1 MRLHLLSI
9 SLLTMTICMSQEK
22 YPKDL
27 FGNPMGIPMVLSGTF
42 GELRSNH
49 FHAGIDIKT
58 QLRQGLPIYAIAEGT
73 VSRIKISHWGY
84 GKALYVAHPN
94 GYTSVYAHLQK
105 FGPGIEEYIKKVQ
118 YGKQS
123 YEVEVFPDYG
133 ELEVKKGDIIAFS
146 GNTGSSA
153 GPHLHFEI
161 RNSVS
166 ERPTNPLLYGFPVR
180 DATNPTLSGLY
191 GYPLSKGAQINQSEK
206 RIQLSFSKQP
216 DGTFLADTVT
226 AWGEIGFGFV
236 GFDRQD
242 MAANK
247 NGVYAVKQSVNGKVY
262 SEYGFDNFSFGES
275 RYINT
280 LIDYPYYGKF
290 QRRIQ
295 KLFKENANRLSIYKE
310 LYQNGIISVKE
321 DLNYNVKIEISD
333 VEGNTITAVIPVEGK
348 KQEVKIPKEIATT
361 DFRLTANKPNS
372 FDLGGAKVYFP
383 ENTFY
388 EDFYIDLRKG
398 RDTVVVHNEAVAVHR
413 NFTLTFDVSR
423 FSPAERKQLFIALLD
438 DKGNPS
444 YLRTYKRDNTFKSRT
459 RNLGTF
465 TLARD
470 TVAPSIR
477 PKNFKPR
484 QWLNNYRY
492 LSLQIS
498 DDLSGIAQYNAT
510 INGKWILME
519 YEPKTRTITYT
530 FDDKIVE
537 QTQCVLKVVVS
548 DNVGNTTTFEETFFR
563 K

>member
-1 MRLHLLSI
+1 MRWHPLVFF
-9 SLLTMTICMSQEK
+9 LLTTTVSISQEK
-22 YPKDL
+22 YPKGM
-27 FGNPMGIPMVLSGTF
+27 FQNPVDIPIVLSGTF

-73 VSRIKISHWGY
+73 VTRIKISHWGY

-94 GYTSVYAHLQK
+94 GHTSVYAHLQK
-105 FGPGIEEYIKKVQ
+105 FGSEIEQYIKNVQ
-118 YGKQS
+118 YNKKS

-133 ELEVKKGDIIAFS
+133 ELEVKQGEVIAFS

-161 RNSVS
+161 RNSVT
-166 ERPTNPLLYGFPVR
+166 ERPINPLLYDVPVR
-180 DATNPTLSGLY
+180 DATNPTLLGLY
-191 GYPLSKGAQINQSEK
+191 GYPLSEGAQINQSEK

-216 DGTFLADTVT
+216 DGSFLADKVS
-226 AWGEIGFGFV
+226 AAGAIGFGFT

-262 SEYGFDNFSFGES
+262 SEYTFDSFSFGES

-280 LIDYPYYGKF
+280 LIDYPYYGQF

-295 KLFKENANRLSIYKE
+295 KLFKEDSNRLSIYKE
-310 LYQNGIISVKE
+310 LYNKGIIPVKE
-321 DLNYNVKIEISD
+321 GLNYTVAVEIAD
-333 VEGNTITAVIPVEGK
+333 VAGNTTKVIIPVEGK
-348 KQEVKIPKEIATT
+348 RQEVKISKEADKT
-361 DFRLTANKPNS
+361 DFWLVANKPNS

-383 ENTFY
+383 QNTFY
-388 EDFYIDLRKG
+388 DDFYIDLKKG
-398 RDTVVVHNEAVAVHR
+398 SDTVVIHNKRTPVHR
-413 NFTLTFDVSR
+413 NFTLSFDVAK
-423 FSPAERKQLFIALLD
+423 FSPAKRKQLFIARLD
-438 DKGNPS
+438 DNGKPEHFK
-444 YLRTYKRDNTFKSRT
+444 TYKRGTTFNARI

-465 TLARD
+465 TLAKD
-470 TVAPSIR
+470 TVAPEIR

-498 DDLSGIAQYNAT
+498 DDLSGIASYNAT
-510 INGKWILME
+510 INGEWILME
-519 YEPKTRTITYT
+519 YEPKTRTISYN
-530 FDDKIVE
+530 FDDKIAE

>member
-1 MRLHLLSI
+1 MRRQILFVF
-9 SLLTMTICMSQEK
+9 LLTVMVCSSQDK

-27 FGNPMGIPMVLSGTF
+27 FQSPMGIPIILSGTF

-105 FGPGIEEYIKKVQ
+105 FGPEIEAYIKKIQ
-118 YGKQS
+118 YSKKS

-133 ELEVKKGDIIAFS
+133 ELEVKKGEVIAFS

-166 ERPTNPLLYGFPVR
+166 ERPTNPLLYGIAVR
-180 DATNPTLSGLY
+180 DATNPTLLGLY
-191 GYPLSKGAQINQSEK
+191 GYPLSEGSQINQSEQ
-206 RIQLSFSKQP
+206 RMQLSFSKQP
-216 DGTFLADTVT
+216 DGTFLADKV
-226 AWGEIGFGFV
+226 AALGEIGFGFV

-247 NGVYAVKQSVNGKVY
+247 NGVYSVKQSVNGKVY
-262 SEYGFDNFSFGES
+262 SEYGFDTFSFGET

-280 LIDYPYYGKF
+280 LIDYAYFGKF
-290 QRRIQ
+290 RRRIQ
-295 KLFKENANRLSIYKE
+295 KLFKEEANKLSIYKE
-310 LYQNGIISVKE
+310 LYQNGRIAIQE
-321 DLNYNVKIEISD
+321 GLNYNVKVEISD
-333 VEGNTITAVIPVEGK
+333 VEGNTSTVVIPVEGK
-348 KQEVKIPKEIATT
+348 KQTVKIPKETNTT
-361 DFRLTANKPNS
+361 DFWLVANKPNS
-372 FDLGGAKVYFP
+372 FDLGGARVYFP

-388 EDFYIDLRKG
+388 EDLYIDLKKG
-398 RDTVVVHNEAVAVHR
+398 SDTVMIHNASTAVHR
-413 NFTLTFDVSR
+413 NFTLSFDVSGYTLD
-423 FSPAERKQLFIALLD
+423 ERKQLFIAHLD
-438 DKGNPS
+438 DQGQPTYTK
-444 YLRTYKRDNTFKSRT
+444 TYKRDNTFRSRT

-465 TLARD
+465 TLGKD
-470 TVAPSIR
+470 TVAPSVR

-484 QWLNNYRY
+484 QWLNNYNY
-492 LSLQIS
+492 LSLLIS
-498 DDLSGIAQYNAT
+498 DDLSGIAQYSAS

-530 FDDKIVE
+530 FDDKILD